1 MYRGITPGLKP
12 AEVAR
17 RLLSHQLT
25 VDRTGGQLGGHVG
38 SGWVK
43 LKNEGQVY
51 QERVPPVDS
60 LRYCS
65 GGAIYARLQIVQ
77 WVRAEW

>member
-1 MYRGITPGLKP
+1 M
-12 AEVAR
+12 
-17 RLLSHQLT
+17 
-25 VDRTGGQLGGHVG
+25 
-38 SGWVK
+38 K

-77 WVRAEW
+77 WVWAEW